1 MRQATQQALI
11 NRGLLMGICVMLMSG
26 CAWNDAGQILYQSV
40 LSKQK
45 FDCENDKVG
54 DSIQRCKQDIDA
66 SIDSSLDAVQAVKSD
81 LKETAANEGYEP
93 KDFVKKHI
101 NRVTRSTQ

>member
-1 MRQATQQALI
+1 MRQPTQQALI
-11 NRGLLMGICVMLMSG
+11 NRALLMGMCVMLMSG

-40 LSKQK
+40 ISKQK

-54 DSIQRCKQDIDA
+54 DSIERCKQDIDA
-66 SIDSSLDAVQAVKSD
+66 SIDAAQAVKSD
-81 LKETAANEGYEP
+81 PKEAVANEGYEP
-93 KDFVKKHI
+93 KDFVKKQI

>member
-1 MRQATQQALI
+1 MRQPTQQALI
-11 NRGLLMGICVMLMSG
+11 NRALLMGMCVMLMSG

-40 LSKQK
+40 ISKQK

-54 DSIQRCKQDIDA
+54 DSIERCKQDIDA
-66 SIDSSLDAVQAVKSD
+66 AQAVKSD
-81 LKETAANEGYEP
+81 PKEAVANEGYEP
-93 KDFVKKHI
+93 KDFVKKQI

>member
-11 NRGLLMGICVMLMSG
+11 NRGLLMGMCVMLMSG

-54 DSIQRCKQDIDA
+54 DSIERCKQD
-66 SIDSSLDAVQAVKSD
+66 IDSSLDAVQAVKSD
-81 LKETAANEGYEP
+81 RKETAANEGYEP